1 MEATDQVPKGKRVW
15 KSLREKDAEIQSLL
29 ENDINI
35 DGSKLTLIE
44 LLNEYLETLYN
55 RKELRYNTKR
65 SYDRVVKS
73 LEQHKLG
80 HMEIGSVKPVHCEKC
95 LTDMKNLKMNNG
107 KNYHRSCFL
116 ICSIQNGKKFMEILM
131 VYLLFRE
138 ICRWCQNG
146 KTYTIR
152 RKELL
157 LCELIIWIEWIW

>member
-44 LLNEYLETLYN
+44 LLNECLETLYN

-80 HMEIGSVKPVHCEKC
+80 HM
-95 LTDMKNLKMNNG
+95 
-107 KNYHRSCFL
+107 
-116 ICSIQNGKKFMEILM
+116 
-131 VYLLFRE
+131 
-138 ICRWCQNG
+138 
-146 KTYTIR
+146 
-152 RKELL
+152 
-157 LCELIIWIEWIW
+157 